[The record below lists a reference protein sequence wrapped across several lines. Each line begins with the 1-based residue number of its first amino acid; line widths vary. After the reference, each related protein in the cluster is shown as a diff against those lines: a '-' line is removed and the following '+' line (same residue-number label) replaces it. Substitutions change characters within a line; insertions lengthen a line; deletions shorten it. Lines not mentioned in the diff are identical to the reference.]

1 MPELPGVSLGG
12 EVMTMMLNIIKL
24 LIFSYLTIIG
34 LFTTFG
40 VVWLKCGLLLTK
52 EAGTFLIVV
61 SAVVGIL
68 YILWMLR

>member
-1 MPELPGVSLGG
+1 MWGG
-12 EVMTMMLNIIKL
+12 GRMMLNIIKL

-40 VVWLKCGLLLTK
+40 VAWMNCGLQLTK
-52 EAGTFLIVV
+52 EAGTLLIVL
-61 SAVVGIL
+61 SAVVGIP